1 MKDERIKEKQQNWE
15 AILYDLRWHLRK
27 IKLSLEELK
36 FTVYII
42 IPFINEV
49 FFFHSVFHLL
59 EKNKL
64 SNFHKDT
71 RILIF
76 E

>member
-1 MKDERIKEKQQNWE
+1 MISDGI
-15 AILYDLRWHLRK
+15 LRK

-36 FTVYII
+36 FTVYIV
-42 IPFINEV
+42 IPSISEV
-49 FFFHSVFHLL
+49 CFFFHSAFHLL

-64 SNFHKDT
+64 SNFHEDRRT
-71 RILIF
+71 LIF